1 MSFEE
6 HLDVAFAKLRACS
19 YFLHSDPLVQL
30 DYHLLYT
37 LHSITAIP
45 MELNVF
51 GEAFDHESE
60 HPFRHFTNRFGVGR
74 FHNKLGEWL
83 CLSLLLIHL
92 GRVLE
97 HSLLEFIWVDL
108 FLEQS
113 PWLSDR
119 WLRERLAKLHI
130 SFLKSGCANCDLTF
144 LQDSPWLITI
154 HCRRWPFFHPDYFW
168 VDRLVLHAAFGEI
181 ITWRVLASQGVE
193 AHSASLALCG
203 CK

>member
-60 HPFRHFTNRFGVGR
+60 HPFRHFTNRFVVGR
-74 FHNKLGEWL
+74 FHDKLGE
-83 CLSLLLIHL
+83 
-92 GRVLE
+92 
-97 HSLLEFIWVDL
+97 
-108 FLEQS
+108 
-113 PWLSDR
+113 
-119 WLRERLAKLHI
+119 
-130 SFLKSGCANCDLTF
+130 
-144 LQDSPWLITI
+144 
-154 HCRRWPFFHPDYFW
+154 
-168 VDRLVLHAAFGEI
+168 
-181 ITWRVLASQGVE
+181 
-193 AHSASLALCG
+193 
-203 CK
+203 